1 MNTFTFKK
9 MVQTADQEAIVD
21 LVFSIKDELRLPDR
35 ETAEKVV
42 NTCFTH
48 GGIIGGYYDSQLVG
62 MMGYF
67 RGEPGKDYQNKET
80 AFMYVACITDEFRLS
95 RLFRK
100 GLLYTFREFRK
111 MGLKEIR
118 LQAEATNPY
127 TNRLYGR
134 FAKPLGESK
143 SLRGLPVVTYGGTLD
158 EALRY
163 LEPKRRPVANIQSPT
178 LQATLHFGNT

>member
-1 MNTFTFKK
+1 MPNFTFKK
-9 MVQTADQEAIVD
+9 CVQAQDQEAIVD

-42 NTCFTH
+42 NLCFEN
-48 GGIIGGYYDSQLVG
+48 GGIIGGYYGSQLVG

-67 RGEPGKDYQNKET
+67 LGEPAKDYQNKKT
-80 AFMYVACITDEFRLS
+80 AFMYVACIADEFRLS

-100 GLLYTFREFRK
+100 GLLFTFREFRK
-111 MGLKEIR
+111 MGLREIR

-134 FAKPLGESK
+134 FARPLGESK
-143 SLRGLPVVTYGGTLD
+143 SLRGLPVITYGGTLD

-163 LEPKRRPVANIQSPT
+163 LEPKKRSAAQTTTTVPHLALS
-178 LQATLHFGNT
+178 

>member
-1 MNTFTFKK
+1 MPNFTFKK
-9 MVQTADQEAIVD
+9 CVQSEDQEAIVD

-42 NTCFTH
+42 NICFEH
-48 GGIIGGYYDSQLVG
+48 GGIIGGYYGSRLVG

-67 RGEPGKDYQNKET
+67 RGEPVKDYENKET
-80 AFMYVACITDEFRLS
+80 AFMYVACIADEFRLS

-111 MGLKEIR
+111 MGFREIR

-134 FAKPLGESK
+134 FAQALEESK
-143 SLRGLPVVTYGGTLD
+143 SLRGLPVITYGGTLD

-163 LEPKRRPVANIQSPT
+163 LEPKRRTVSPRQT
-178 LQATLHFGNT
+178 PAIHAAIA